1 MWGRGR
7 SIPGIC
13 IFRPTPSRSR
23 KNSLHGTLAFAEMNK
38 VLIWDHQGMHI
49 IPSARLFPETSA
61 AIHEDSEVEPKTG
74 RMLIKVKLYSKQAV
88 LDSLTRY
95 LQMSDL

>member
-1 MWGRGR
+1 
-7 SIPGIC
+7 
-13 IFRPTPSRSR
+13 
-23 KNSLHGTLAFAEMNK
+23 MNK

-88 LDSLTRY
+88 LDSLRRY
-95 LQMSDL
+95 LQMSDLEERVKALRRSPSATEEWVWRLNRA